1 SIFLIYCGIL
11 SAQNIT
17 IRGTVFEADTGIP
30 IPGANVLVKGT
41 NQGLTTNFDGNY
53 QIEIPKGAT
62 IVYSY
67 IGFISK
73 ELQFSKSAEINVSL
87 EVETALL
94 DEVVLVAYGTQ
105 KKESVVGAQSTV
117 KAEQLKVPVGDLTT
131 AIAGRLSGVVAT
143 QRGGG
148 PGQNGANLFIRGVS
162 TFASSPQSP
171 LLVVDGVP
179 DRSINNIDPEDIES
193 FTVLKDA
200 TATAVYGTRGANG
213 VIL

>member
-1 SIFLIYCGIL
+1 
-11 SAQNIT
+11 
-17 IRGTVFEADTGIP
+17 
-30 IPGANVLVKGT
+30 
-41 NQGLTTNFDGNY
+41 
-53 QIEIPKGAT
+53 
-62 IVYSY
+62 
-67 IGFISK
+67 
-73 ELQFSKSAEINVSL
+73 
-87 EVETALL
+87 
-94 DEVVLVAYGTQ
+94 
-105 KKESVVGAQSTV
+105 
-117 KAEQLKVPVGDLTT
+117 VGDLTT

-213 VIL
+213 VILVTTKDGRPGKPVINAEINSAISTFTRLPEFIDGPTFMELYNEGQE